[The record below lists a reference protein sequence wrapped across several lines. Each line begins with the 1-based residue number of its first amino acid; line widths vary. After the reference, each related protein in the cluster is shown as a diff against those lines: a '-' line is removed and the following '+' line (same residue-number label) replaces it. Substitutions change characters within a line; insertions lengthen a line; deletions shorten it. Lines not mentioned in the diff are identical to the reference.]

1 MDKSY
6 IYKHV
11 IPKSTP
17 RVLAIFALVFALPAA
32 GAVVPAAIAQENDIR
47 SGEDLAGGIVSDV
60 LKGSIGDEVNNDA
73 ETSQDPTNADTVN
86 PNQEDNNDLQFGDDT
101 NTQIAVPIIGQD
113 QRAANLAENLAANLD
128 LDIQEEVPSECPPG
142 FTLNSNGQC
151 IEAEPPSLTCE
162 PLGTEFSL
170 VNGQCIDTEPATQ
183 TCAPL
188 GTGFE
193 LVNGQCVRITIEN
206 PTCTVGTFDPV
217 DRRCENVSG
226 IPLPNARLQ
235 CRTAEGFVLTGTQC
249 IKTETQQ
256 PSLTCAPLGTEFELV
271 NGQCIDTE
279 PATQTCE
286 PLGTEFELVNGQC
299 IDTEPATQTCEP
311 LGTEFEL
318 VNGECQNPE
327 PATQTCAPLGTG
339 FELVNG
345 ECIDTEPVSLT
356 CEPLGTEFELVN
368 GECIDTEPVSLT
380 CEPLGTEFEL
390 VNGECIDTEPPVSNA
405 Q

>member
-193 LVNGQCVRITIEN
+193 LVNGECIDTEPVSLTCAPLGTEFSLVNGQCIDTEPATQTCAPLGTGFELVNGQCVRITIEN

-256 PSLTCAPLGTEFELV
+256 PSLTCAPLGTEFSLV

-286 PLGTEFELVNGQC
+286 
-299 IDTEPATQTCEP
+299 
-311 LGTEFEL
+311 
-318 VNGECQNPE
+318 
-327 PATQTCAPLGTG
+327 
-339 FELVNG
+339 
-345 ECIDTEPVSLT
+345 
-356 CEPLGTEFELVN
+356 
-368 GECIDTEPVSLT
+368 
-380 CEPLGTEFEL
+380 
-390 VNGECIDTEPPVSNA
+390 
-405 Q
+405 

>member
-183 TCAPL
+183 TCEPLGTEFSLVNGQCIDTEPATQTCAPL

-286 PLGTEFELVNGQC
+286 PLGTEFELVNG
-299 IDTEPATQTCEP
+299 
-311 LGTEFEL
+311 
-318 VNGECQNPE
+318 ECQNPE

-368 GECIDTEPVSLT
+368 GECIDTEP
-380 CEPLGTEFEL
+380 
-390 VNGECIDTEPPVSNA
+390 PVSNA